1 VGSNPTPS
9 ATRSR
14 NFSQF
19 PRLSRHENFAAGK
32 ELKEAEALK
41 EVKEMNL
48 PNYDALNAAYKII
61 SSPIGDLQLI
71 AGDQG
76 LLAIHWHNHNLKSK
90 SLQSPTLVANENH
103 PILLET
109 ERQLQQYFQGNR
121 KSFSLQLQL
130 IGTNFQLDVW
140 HALLAIPFGET
151 RSYGQLARQLG
162 NPNSMRA
169 VGAANGRNPIPIIVP
184 CHRVIGA
191 SGDLVGF
198 GGGLKMKAQLLE
210 LERERTA
217 SLPTKPSQLP
227 LAMAAGSG
235 SFRRDI

>member
-1 VGSNPTPS
+1 M
-9 ATRSR
+9 
-14 NFSQF
+14 
-19 PRLSRHENFAAGK
+19 HH
-32 ELKEAEALK
+32 
-41 EVKEMNL
+41 
-48 PNYDALNAAYKII
+48 PNYQALNAAYKII
-61 SSPIGDLQLI
+61 PSPIGDLQLVA
-71 AGDQG
+71 AGQG
-76 LLAIHWHNHNLKSK
+76 LVAIHWHNRNLKTK
-90 SLQSPTLVANENH
+90 IVPSPKLVANENH

-130 IGTNFQLDVW
+130 IGTKFQLDVW

-151 RSYGQLARQLG
+151 RSYSQLARQLG
-162 NPNSMRA
+162 NPNAMRA
-169 VGAANGRNPIPIIVP
+169 VGAANGKNPIPIIVP

-198 GGGLKMKAQLLE
+198 GGGVNIKAQLLE

-227 LAMAAGSG
+227 LAMAADSG
-235 SFRRDI
+235 S